1 MKKQKIC
8 VIGGGITGLTVAT
21 VLARSNLCVDL
32 VDENFYKNSKTIR
45 TTAISDSNYAFL
57 KKLNISNYFKKLSWP
72 SKEMK
77 LFDVDENTKKIPI
90 LNFGRENK
98 KKNILFTLVNLNFIK
113 DLKQKIKK
121 NQNINIKSN
130 IRVSELFFAEGMKC
144 IKTFDQK
151 ILKYNLIIVCTGRNS
166 SLTKRLL
173 EDRYFDN
180 DYNEI
185 SITFIISHNSINNN
199 ISRQFFLKEGPL
211 AFLPISN
218 SKTSVIW
225 SINKDI
231 FYTQENNIKIFLSN
245 KIKKLSKEIYK
256 NARISSKV
264 ESHNLNSHL
273 GDKCFK
279 ERVLVFGDALYSV
292 HPLVGQ
298 GFNMIL
304 RDIQKLDEIVKQ
316 KIALGLDLGSSLILS
331 EFNNNTR
338 ANNFVYSTGIK
349 IIKKI
354 FTTNNVIFKNLRN
367 YSTLKLNKNR
377 NFKSFFINLAD
388 KGINL

>member
-21 VLARSNLCVDL
+21 VLARYDLCVDL
-32 VDENFYKNSKTIR
+32 VDENFYKNFKTIR
-45 TTAISDSNYAFL
+45 TTAISDSNYDFL
-57 KKLNISNYFKKLSWP
+57 KKLNISNYFDKLSWP
-72 SKEMK
+72 SREMQ
-77 LFDVDENTKKIPI
+77 LFDVDKNTKKIPI
-90 LNFGRENK
+90 LNFDRENEK
-98 KKNILFTLVNLNFIK
+98 NNILYTLVNSNFSK
-113 DLKQKIKK
+113 VLKQKIKK

-144 IKTFDQK
+144 IKTLDQK

-185 SITFIISHNSINNN
+185 SITFIISHSSINNN
-199 ISRQFFLKEGPL
+199 TSRQFFLKEGPL

-225 SINKDI
+225 SIKKDI
-231 FYTQENNIKIFLSN
+231 FYEQENNIKIFLSD

-256 NARISSKV
+256 NTRIFSKV
-264 ESHNLNSHL
+264 ESHNLNSHS

-304 RDIQKLDEIVKQ
+304 RDIQKLDEIIKK

-331 EFNNNTR
+331 EFNNDTR

-354 FTTNNVIFKNLRN
+354 FTTNNIIFKNLRN
-367 YSTLKLNKNR
+367 YSTLKLNKNK